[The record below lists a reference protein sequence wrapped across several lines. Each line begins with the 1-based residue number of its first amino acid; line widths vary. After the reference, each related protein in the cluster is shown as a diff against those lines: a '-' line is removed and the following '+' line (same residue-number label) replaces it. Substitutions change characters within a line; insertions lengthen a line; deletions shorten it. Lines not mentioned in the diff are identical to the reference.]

1 LADNSSVTLDDLD
14 RAILAELQMDA
25 RATLQDVARAVGL
38 SAPGLQKR
46 LSKLEDAGV
55 IHGYRTI
62 VSRESLGFDLMCLV
76 SVNLLKHDLQAVH
89 GFRQAVREMPQVLE
103 CFHVTGESD
112 YVLKVVARNRRD
124 LEHFLIEV
132 LTPAPG
138 VDRIRTSLVLNE
150 IKESTVL
157 PIQPETYEFETVK

>member
-1 LADNSSVTLDDLD
+1 
-14 RAILAELQMDA
+14 
-25 RATLQDVARAVGL
+25 
-38 SAPGLQKR
+38 
-46 LSKLEDAGV
+46 
-55 IHGYRTI
+55 
-62 VSRESLGFDLMCLV
+62 
-76 SVNLLKHDLQAVH
+76 
-89 GFRQAVREMPQVLE
+89 MPQVLE

-132 LTPAPG
+132 LTPVPG

-157 PIQPETYEFETVK
+157 PIQHEAREFEAAK